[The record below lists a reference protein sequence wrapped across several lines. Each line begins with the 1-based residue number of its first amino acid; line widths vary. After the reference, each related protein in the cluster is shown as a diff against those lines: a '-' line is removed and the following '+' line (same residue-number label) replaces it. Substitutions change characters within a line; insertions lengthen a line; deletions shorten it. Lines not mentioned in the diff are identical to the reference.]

1 MKKSVQFYERS
12 LLAGDNY
19 DINGVDLISFLIYR
33 AVMILHTI
41 FSANLGFELVIRT
54 TSHLIHTQNT
64 VKRFVLLRNREL
76 KQGYDLKLLMTA
88 RTSFE
93 NLTLHLCN
101 HCSIASIILTNAKQ
115 N

>member
-12 LLAGDNY
+12 LHAGDNY
-19 DINGVDLISFLIYR
+19 DINDLISFLIYR
-33 AVMILHTI
+33 AVTILHTI

-64 VKRFVLLRNREL
+64 VKRFVLFIRNREL

-101 HCSIASIILTNAKQ
+101 HCSIASII
-115 N
+115 